1 MNSNEN
7 QPCKSHPMPGKSAQF
22 GYLLVAYAATG
33 LGIAGVFL
41 PILPATPFLLVAV
54 WAGSRGS
61 QRVHDWIY
69 DQPLFAR
76 LINDW
81 QEQGAVPLNAKW
93 LATVMMTVSWFTL
106 IVIDSHWI
114 IVTLL
119 SFFFLGIGGFL
130 WSRPNPIHHYQK

>member
-1 MNSNEN
+1 MNSNDN
-7 QPCKSHPMPGKSAQF
+7 QPCKSHPMPGKSARF

-69 DQPLFAR
+69 DQPQFAR
-76 LINDW
+76 LIDDW
-81 QEQGAVPLNAKW
+81 QEQGAVPLSAKW
-93 LATVMMTVSWFTL
+93 LATAMMTVSWFTL
-106 IVIDSHWI
+106 IIIDSHWM

-119 SFFFLGIGGFL
+119 SFFFFSLNSPDRL
-130 WSRPNPIHHYQK
+130 